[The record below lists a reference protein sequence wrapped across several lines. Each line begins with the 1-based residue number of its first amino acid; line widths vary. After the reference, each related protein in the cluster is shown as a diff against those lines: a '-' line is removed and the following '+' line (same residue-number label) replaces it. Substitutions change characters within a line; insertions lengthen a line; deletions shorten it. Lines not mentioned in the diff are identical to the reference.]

1 MTEFVKSL
9 QRLYTKN
16 ILKIEQLK
24 KLLKDK
30 KISEEEF
37 DYITRKE
44 G

>member
-16 ILKIEQLK
+16 ILKIKKLK

>member
-16 ILKIEQLK
+16 VLKIEQLK